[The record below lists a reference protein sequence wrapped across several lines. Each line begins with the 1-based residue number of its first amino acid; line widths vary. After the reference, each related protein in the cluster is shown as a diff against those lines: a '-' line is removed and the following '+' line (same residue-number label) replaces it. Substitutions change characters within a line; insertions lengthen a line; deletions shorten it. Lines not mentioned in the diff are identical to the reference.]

1 MYTIKS
7 KDLVIIPF
15 NPSPHNNVFKKNS
28 IHTYQTT
35 AAQVGK
41 VLASLFFLMIIIFHC
56 YFWTLR
62 WMMDQHTLALC
73 HETPQKMQDVRHY
86 LWSAFCYRPIGLQLS
101 EKWNLLK
108 IYNRRYFPILNLN
121 RDFHIFQGD
130 WRLNLNNPCLPVY
143 HTTLIVHT
151 TTWLMFLKIPK

>member
-1 MYTIKS
+1 MMVSTNYIKYVYTIKS

-62 WMMDQHTLALC
+62 WMMDQ
-73 HETPQKMQDVRHY
+73 PMQDVRHY
-86 LWSAFCYRPIGLQLS
+86 FWSLRYQVHTWLTFFNL
-101 EKWNLLK
+101 EKWNLLTTTAD
-108 IYNRRYFPILNLN
+108 FPILNLN
-121 RDFHIFQGD
+121 RDFQIYCGD
-130 WRLNLNNPCLPVY
+130 STSTTRAY
-143 HTTLIVHT
+143 HHT
-151 TTWLMFLKIPK
+151 CKPGLMIP